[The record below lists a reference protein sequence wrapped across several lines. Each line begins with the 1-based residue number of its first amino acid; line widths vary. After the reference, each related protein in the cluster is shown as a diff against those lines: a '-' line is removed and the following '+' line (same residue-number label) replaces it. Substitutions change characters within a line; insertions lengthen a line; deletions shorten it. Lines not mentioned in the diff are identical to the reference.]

1 MKPKEDNIVVVSYR
15 EAPSYKS
22 DRQRKRDSSFMSH
35 ETRMKSRNS
44 FFKPGTWYAV
54 FLLPGGFKVCVPGL
68 DDKVLRKSTKVG
80 HLCATGAEP
89 GTYDIVEANEDF
101 VICKKQKI

>member
-1 MKPKEDNIVVVSYR
+1 MKPKDDNIVVVSYR

-35 ETRMKSRNS
+35 ETLMKSS
-44 FFKPGTWYAV
+44 HAFFKPSTWYAV
-54 FLLPGGFKVCVPGL
+54 YLMPGGFKVSIPGL

-80 HLCATGAEP
+80 HLCVTGAEP
-89 GTYDIVEANEDF
+89 GIYDIVEANEDF
-101 VICKKQKI
+101 VICKKQSI